1 MKKRT
6 MLGTLLLAVF
16 LLVPTFAHGQVPVKL
31 WVHGDYVSSD
41 VYPIIENSRT
51 LVPLRVIGENLG
63 YDVQW
68 SGMERM
74 VVVSN
79 KDRRVKL
86 AINSKR
92 VSVFDG
98 SAEKNVTI
106 DVAAKIVNNRTFVPL
121 RAVAELFG
129 EKVDWDGNARTAIVG
144 DGYTV
149 DTSTERINN
158 QMIAEIKKILEDYF
172 DGTLQVTYD
181 PAEVQFALH
190 PVGEVA
196 SFYRN
201 IRYYPNLPN
210 GYVKAW
216 NEDLHMVVGISK
228 ILYEEFDIPFY
239 VSINNPDN
247 PELMLISAVA
257 GEVDYNFLSN
267 PVINEE

>member
-6 MLGTLLLAVF
+6 IVGTLLLAVF
-16 LLVPTFAHGQVPVKL
+16 LFVPSFAHGQVPVKL
-31 WVHGDYVSSD
+31 WVHGDFISSD
-41 VYPIIENSRT
+41 AYPIIENNRT

-68 SGMERM
+68 NGTERT

-79 KDRRVKL
+79 QDRRVML

-92 VSVFDG
+92 VAVFDG
-98 SAEKNVTI
+98 SAEKTVTI

-129 EKVDWDGNARTAIVG
+129 EKVDWDGDARTAIVG
-144 DGYTV
+144 DGYTPV
-149 DTSTERINN
+149 ESIEKINN
-158 QMIAEIKKILEDYF
+158 EMIADIKVALEEYYN
-172 DGTLQVTYD
+172 GAVRVSYD
-181 PAEVQFALH
+181 PDRVQFVLH
-190 PVGEVA
+190 PIGEVA
-196 SFYRN
+196 TFYRH

-210 GYVKAW
+210 GYVNAW
-216 NEDLHMVVGISK
+216 NEDVQGIVEVSEA
-228 ILYEEFDIPFY
+228 LYKEFGVPFY

-247 PELMLISAVA
+247 PKLMLICAVA

-267 PVINEE
+267 PIINEE

>member
-1 MKKRT
+1 MKKRR

-16 LLVPTFAHGQVPVKL
+16 LLVPSLAHGQVPIKL

-63 YDVQW
+63 YEVQW
-68 SGMERM
+68 NGTERM

-79 KDRRVKL
+79 QDRRVKL

-98 SAEKNVTI
+98 SAEKIVTI

-144 DGYTV
+144 EGYKPG
-149 DTSTERINN
+149 TSIEAINN
-158 QMIAEIKKILEDYF
+158 QMIADIK
-172 DGTLQVTYD
+172 GVLQKNFEGAVRVTYD
-181 PAEVQFALH
+181 PEHVQFVLH
-190 PVGEVA
+190 PIGEVA
-196 SFYRN
+196 SFYRD

-210 GYVKAW
+210 GFVKEW
-216 NEDLHMVVGISK
+216 NEDVRGIAELSDV
-228 ILYEEFDIPFY
+228 LYKEFGIPFY
-239 VSINNPDN
+239 VSINNPDH
-247 PELMLISAVA
+247 PELMLIGAVA

>member
-6 MLGTLLLAVF
+6 ILGTLLLAIF
-16 LLVPTFAHGQVPVKL
+16 LFVPAVAHGQVPVKL

-68 SGMERM
+68 NGTER
-74 VVVSN
+74 VVVVKN
-79 KDRRVKL
+79 QDRKL
-86 AINSKR
+86 RLTIDSKR
-92 VSVFDG
+92 VAVFDG
-98 SAEKNVTI
+98 SAEKTVTI
-106 DVAAKIVNNRTFVPL
+106 DVAAKIVNDRTFVPL

-144 DGYTV
+144 DGYTP
-149 DTSTERINN
+149 DASIGKINN
-158 QMIAEIKKILEDYF
+158 QMIADIKATLEDYF
-172 DGTLQVTYD
+172 NGAVRVSYD
-181 PAEVQFALH
+181 PDHVQFVLH
-190 PVGEVA
+190 PIGEVA
-196 SFYRN
+196 TFYRH

-210 GYVKAW
+210 DYVNAW
-216 NEDLHMVVGISK
+216 NDDVQGIVEVSAA
-228 ILYEEFDIPFY
+228 LYEEFGIPFY

-247 PELMLISAVA
+247 PELMLICAVA

-267 PVINEE
+267 PIINE

>member
-6 MLGTLLLAVF
+6 IVGTLLLAVF
-16 LLVPTFAHGQVPVKL
+16 LFVPSFAHGQVPVKL
-31 WVHGDYVSSD
+31 WVHGDFISSD
-41 VYPIIENSRT
+41 AYPIIENNRT

-68 SGMERM
+68 NGTERT

-79 KDRRVKL
+79 QDRRVML

-92 VSVFDG
+92 VAVFDG
-98 SAEKNVTI
+98 SAEKTVTI

-129 EKVDWDGNARTAIVG
+129 EKVDWDGDARTAIVG

-149 DTSTERINN
+149 DTSNERINN
-158 QMIAEIKKILEDYF
+158 QMIAEIKVILEKYF
-172 DGTLQVTYD
+172 NGTVRVTYD
-181 PAEVQFALH
+181 PDEVQFSLH
-190 PVGEVA
+190 PVGGVA

-201 IRYYPNLPN
+201 LRYYPNLPN

-216 NEDLHMVVGISK
+216 NEDLQIVVEVSR
-228 ILYEEFDIPFY
+228 ILYEEFGIPFY
-239 VSINNPDN
+239 VSINNPDY
-247 PELMLISAVA
+247 PELMLINAVA